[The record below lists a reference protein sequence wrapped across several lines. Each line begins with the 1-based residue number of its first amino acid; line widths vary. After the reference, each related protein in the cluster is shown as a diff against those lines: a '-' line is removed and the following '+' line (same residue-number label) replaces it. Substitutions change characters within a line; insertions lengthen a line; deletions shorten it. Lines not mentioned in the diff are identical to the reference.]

1 MPQHPQE
8 HSWAVRL
15 ANLGRSEVPSGPPVD
30 GPPQQPHRLEVF
42 GAGPDWVQVTW
53 SALGPGEVTV
63 RCGDHVGAFV
73 ADGGP
78 GSHLVEGLQ
87 ARIRYEVVVSG
98 AGIDDPMVLPV
109 QTLARPPGEELLR
122 IATISDVHIG
132 SHSTG
137 YLHTMVEIPEPD
149 EPHPL
154 RCLRAALDELAEWG
168 AQHLVI
174 KGDLVDRSDA
184 EPWARAAS
192 ALGPLDLPIEVLP
205 GNHER
210 SKTGEVDPGDALRA
224 MGLDLVDGVRTVDH
238 GGVRIVMADVTRPG
252 TDWGTTSAI
261 AGDLVAAVAVDGPV
275 LLALHQQ
282 PMRFRLPTYLPV
294 GLPGPDIRP
303 TLARVAAANP
313 RVLVTSGHT
322 HRHRRHRIAGLTAT
336 EVGSTKDFPGT
347 WAGYHVHEGGIV
359 QVVRRIAEPSC
370 IRWTDHTRRAAGGVW
385 GHWAPGPL
393 HSRCF
398 SLSWPETGSSR
409 PGRGGR

>member
-1 MPQHPQE
+1 M
-8 HSWAVRL
+8 
-15 ANLGRSEVPSGPPVD
+15 
-30 GPPQQPHRLEVF
+30 
-42 GAGPDWVQVTW
+42 GPDWVQLTW

-63 RCGDHVGAFV
+63 RCGDHVRQLV

-78 GSHLVEGLQ
+78 GAHLIEGLRSG
-87 ARIRYEVVVSG
+87 AWYDVEVSG
-98 AGIDDPMVLPV
+98 AGLDRPVVLPA
-109 QTLARPPGEELLR
+109 QTPALPPGEELLR
-122 IATISDVHIG
+122 IATVSDVHIG

-154 RCLRAALDELAEWG
+154 RCLRAALDELVAWD

-174 KGDLVDRSDA
+174 KGDLVERSDPG
-184 EPWARAAS
+184 PWAQVAS
-192 ALGPLDLPIEVLP
+192 ALGPVDLPVEVLP

-210 SKTGEVDPGDALRA
+210 SKPGDVDPRDALRA
-224 MGLDLVDGVRTVDH
+224 MGLDLVERVHTVDH
-238 GGVRIVMADVTRPG
+238 GGVRIVMADVTRPD
-252 TDWGTTSAI
+252 TDWGSTSAV
-261 AGDLVAAVAVDGPV
+261 ADDLVAAVAVDGPV

-303 TLARVAAANP
+303 ALARVAAANH

-322 HRHRRHRIAGLTAT
+322 HRHRRHQIAGLTAT

-347 WAGYHVHEGGIV
+347 WAGYHVHEGGVV

-370 IRWTDHTRRAAGGVW
+370 IRWTDHTRRAAGGIW
-385 GHWAPGPL
+385 GLWAPGPL
-393 HSRCF
+393 RSRCF
-398 SLSWPETGSSR
+398 SLSW
-409 PGRGGR
+409 